1 MPRAWSAEHRAQS
14 TGHRAR
20 GTEHRAQG
28 TGHRAQGTGHRAQS
42 TGHRA
47 QGTGRRGEEET
58 KGRRDRKTARAQRLH
73 DRKTARAQRL
83 QDCKTAR
90 PHDHTTAGPR
100 KTTRIFID
108 KRYPAYCYSTN
119 ILPETILF
127 FKFLRLCSL
136 CKSGR

>member
-1 MPRAWSAEHRAQS
+1 MEDDTSGVSNLPRSVLVTAGRRAQS
-14 TGHRAR
+14 TER
-20 GTEHRAQG
+20 
-28 TGHRAQGTGHRAQS
+28 RAQS

-47 QGTGRRGEEET
+47 QGTEHRAQGEEE
-58 KGRRDRKTARAQRLH
+58 KRRRRDRK
-73 DRKTARAQRL
+73 
-83 QDCKTAR
+83 
-90 PHDHTTAGPR
+90 TAGPR

-127 FKFLRLCSL
+127 FEFLRLCSL